1 MNNITKYI
9 LFIIAFT
16 SGHATYG
23 SFGNHSGINKTPQ
36 NQGISVVANNDV
48 ISMNENAT
56 WIANVTN
63 NDYGLQN
70 GISQLTITTAP
81 RNGVAKVL
89 DDNTISYTPDESFF
103 GTDRLVYRVCNTQ
116 GNCDEAEVNIVVSD
130 VDYTPKLLNDTVIYY
145 TDSSSVFKVLIND
158 KDLYDKPLN
167 MNILQDLNNGFSEIT
182 SQMSIK
188 LTFTSYFYTT
198 DSLIYQVCDNDGDC
212 DQATLF
218 VKPPRETDQPYV
230 IPEAFSPNG
239 DGFNDTF
246 WIPQYDY
253 YQNLSFIV
261 YNRNGMKV
269 FEESNYENNWDGFAN
284 TGELKGNLVPR
295 GIYFYVLTV
304 TGSSETTKGSV
315 YISY

>member
-1 MNNITKYI
+1 MKRSAKYTI
-9 LFIIAFT
+9 LILLFT
-16 SGHATYG
+16 LGHSALARF
-23 SFGNHSGINKTPQ
+23 SESSSEDQ
-36 NQGISVVANNDV
+36 NRESQGVSVVANNDV
-48 ISMNENAT
+48 ISMNENST
-56 WIANVTN
+56 SVANVTN

-70 GISQLTITTAP
+70 GISQLTISSQP
-81 RNGVAKVL
+81 RNGVARVL
-89 DDNTISYTPDESFF
+89 DDNTISYTPNESFH
-103 GTDRLVYRVCNTQ
+103 GTDRLIYRVCNTE
-116 GNCDEAEVNIVVSD
+116 GSCDEAEVNIVVAD
-130 VDYTPKLLNDTVIYY
+130 VDYTPKLFNDTVIYY

-158 KDLYDKPLN
+158 QDLYDKPLN
-167 MNILQDLNNGFSEIT
+167 MTIVQDLNKGFSEIT
-182 SQMSIK
+182 DQMSIK

-198 DSLIYQVCDNDGDC
+198 DSLIYQICDNDGDC

-218 VKPPRETDQPYV
+218 VKPPRETNQPYV

-261 YNRNGMKV
+261 FTRNGIKV
-269 FEESNYENNWDGFAN
+269 FEDSNYQNNWNGFAN
-284 TGELKGNLVPR
+284 IGELKGKLVPK